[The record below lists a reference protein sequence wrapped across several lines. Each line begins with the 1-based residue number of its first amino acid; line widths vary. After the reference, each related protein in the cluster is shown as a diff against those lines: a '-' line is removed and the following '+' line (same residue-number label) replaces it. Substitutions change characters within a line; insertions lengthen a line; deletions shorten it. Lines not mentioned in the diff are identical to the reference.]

1 MQQSNEQKRA
11 TMYQLKRTRVVGA
24 VRRIYK
30 RLSRGRRNRTINQQ
44 LLVLSVPLSSQ
55 HVEKCQL
62 FPDRLSM
69 ISSFPKNAMVA
80 EVGVA
85 QGDFSAEIVRRTTPS
100 ILFLID
106 AWHMRETSP
115 YGEAGYKTVV
125 DRFGEGIT
133 NGRII
138 IKRGFSHLKLA
149 ELDDNTLDWVY
160 IDAAHDYASVTAD
173 LELAHAKVK
182 NGGIISG
189 HDYHR
194 WGSYGKRF
202 GVVEAVN
209 RFCVQREQPLIGLS
223 IDSDNN
229 WSYAIRLHK

>member
-1 MQQSNEQKRA
+1 MHR
-11 TMYQLKRTRVVGA
+11 LKRTRAVGA

-30 RLSRGRRNRTINQQ
+30 RLSRGRRNRTIDQQ
-44 LLVLSVPLSSQ
+44 LLVLSAPLSSQ

-69 ISSFPKNAMVA
+69 ISSFPKNTVVA

-85 QGDFSAEIVRRTTPS
+85 QGDFSTEILRRTTPS
-100 ILFLID
+100 ILILID

-115 YGEAGYKTVV
+115 YGEAGYKVV
-125 DRFGEGIT
+125 TDRFSEEIA

-138 IKRGFSHLKLA
+138 IKRGFSHQKLA

-160 IDAAHDYASVTAD
+160 IDAAHDYASVTTD
-173 LELAHAKVK
+173 LELAYAKVK
-182 NGGIISG
+182 NNGIISG

-209 RFCVQREQPLIGLS
+209 RFCVQRQLPLIGLS
-223 IDSDNN
+223 IDSNNN
-229 WSYAIRLHK
+229 WSYAIRLCK